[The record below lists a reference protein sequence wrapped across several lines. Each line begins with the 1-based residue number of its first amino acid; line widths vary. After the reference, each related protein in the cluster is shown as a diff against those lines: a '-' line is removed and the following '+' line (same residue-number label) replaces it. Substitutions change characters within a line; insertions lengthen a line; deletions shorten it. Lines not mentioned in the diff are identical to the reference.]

1 MNKSPQLGLGVWDIL
16 IVSIFWMDFFFIIQN
31 TSVING
37 AKIFRP
43 KKNFSNFTVS
53 SRFLLIDFALQHERV
68 DYITL
73 KLSPT

>member
-1 MNKSPQLGLGVWDIL
+1 MNKSPQLGLRVWDFLIL
-16 IVSIFWMDFFFIIQN
+16 LIFGWISYFFILRKTN
-31 TSVING
+31 VITG

-43 KKNFSNFTVS
+43 KKTSQIVS